1 MVKGSDFL
9 LIIVAIFCPP
19 VAALFIS
26 GCCSCDLLINILLCL
41 IGLLPGHIVGV
52 YPSIGNQLTYDIACF
67 LVIYRKMK
75 AEERYGRGGY
85 IYIGQGVY
93 EPVITERAQ
102 PAQPPPYGAV

>member
-26 GCCSCDLLINILLCL
+26 GCCSFDLVINILLCL
-41 IGLLPGHIVGV
+41 IGLLPGHIHAFW
-52 YPSIGNQLTYDIACF
+52 L
-67 LVIYRKMK
+67 IYRKMK

-93 EPVITERAQ
+93 EPVITERAL